1 MQEPSSACKK
11 QQNGVPVNP
20 LLCFLLITLYTV
32 SLTFADEPQT
42 KLPAWTVWYISNPAG
57 MAVSP
62 SPSRLAALRHKNCL
76 ALAIIDS
83 DRLPPI
89 LAAYYK
95 PQLKIDFRT
104 LFENGKPIKEQW
116 IFRDEKGRSFVVAV
130 AVVEQNAESSIAFI
144 ESYNEDG
151 FIEEERL
158 FDDRET
164 QIKYFY
170 KGQILTRTETRI
182 WEKIEKPLDEDAVQ
196 PVEVQDAEAE
206 TAPPAQDA
214 EGETDEVQPAREV
227 EFETVETT
235 VYTDYYRYSTSASL
249 RAVERVF
256 QKGSLETGSPA
267 SGRFLVAFPSVKLRQ
282 EIDSSFVKPASTNHS
297 TFLAGAVPASDV
309 LFTTDAR
316 GRVLSETRHD
326 EENGV
331 LIELNNI
338 WVGDRISAV
347 EQKFFEKPQDEDE
360 TTEGDLEK
368 RGEVIDEKRI
378 EYEYNSAGDR
388 ILEKDYNNGTLERTV
403 QRNGDREIEE
413 LYLEGKV
420 VLRVFW
426 EGNRKIRE
434 ERVK

>member
-1 MQEPSSACKK
+1 MQEHSSVYKK
-11 QQNGVPVNP
+11 QGLPVNP
-20 LLCFLLITLYTV
+20 FLCPLLIALFTV
-32 SLTFADEPQT
+32 SPMPADEPQT
-42 KLPAWTVWYISNPAG
+42 KPPSWAVWYISNPAG

-62 SPSRLAALRHKNCL
+62 SPSRLAALRQKNCL
-76 ALAIIDS
+76 ALAVVAADT
-83 DRLPPI
+83 LPPV
-89 LAAYYK
+89 LAEYYK

-104 LFENGKPIKEQW
+104 LFENGKPIREQW
-116 IFRDEKGRSFVVAV
+116 IFRDEKGSSFVVAV

-158 FDDRET
+158 FDEKET

-182 WEKIEKPLDEDAVQ
+182 WEQIEKPLDEVQ
-196 PVEVQDAEAE
+196 PIE
-206 TAPPAQDA
+206 AQDA
-214 EGETDEVQPAREV
+214 EGETAEVQPAREV

-256 QKGSLETGSPA
+256 QKGSPDTA
-267 SGRFLVAFPSVKLRQ
+267 RFLVAFPPIRLRQ
-282 EIDSSFVKPASTNHS
+282 EIDPSFVKPASTNHS
-297 TFLAGAVPASDV
+297 TFLAGGVPASNA
-309 LFTTDAR
+309 LYTTDTR
-316 GRVLSETRHD
+316 GRVLAETYRD
-326 EENGV
+326 EKSGALVEMK
-331 LIELNNI
+331 NI

-360 TTEGDLEK
+360 TAEDDLEK

-388 ILEKDYNNGTLERTV
+388 VLEKDYNNGTLERTV

-413 LYLEGKV
+413 IYLEGKV

-426 EGNRKIRE
+426 EGNRKIKE